1 MTADCIS
8 GVRLRFPGFIEG
20 TLGAFSLFIFAA
32 FCTVGLLL
40 LVGISAAVVG
50 RFSDWFSYINE
61 LCLKKSNISKLINRN
76 REIKLNF
83 SHKVTSY
90 NSKLR

>member
-8 GVRLRFPGFIEG
+8 GVRLRFPGFTEG

-32 FCTVGLLL
+32 FWAVGLLL

-50 RFSDWFSYINE
+50 RFSDLFSYIQRA
-61 LCLKKSNISKLINRN
+61 KSQKQKYFIFFNKI
-76 REIKLNF
+76 E
-83 SHKVTSY
+83 VA
-90 NSKLR
+90 

>member
-32 FCTVGLLL
+32 FGAVGLLL
-40 LVGISAAVVG
+40 LVGISLVVVV
-50 RFSDWFSYINE
+50 RFSDLFSYIHE
-61 LCLKKSNISKLINRN
+61 LCLKKR
-76 REIKLNF
+76 
-83 SHKVTSY
+83 
-90 NSKLR
+90 